1 MAVQVLLG
9 TSDGPVYEGGSLR
22 VRVAVLAD
30 DGRPYDLEPDDVAA
44 SFEDEAGA
52 ALAGGASLTREDDDA
67 GQATAAGAD
76 TLTDTDKDWRSEAWR
91 GALVQILTGTGA
103 GQLRRVLH
111 NDEDTLTLD
120 PMVDGEYVGGWETAL
135 DATSTYALH
144 RAQYRMDW
152 EVPAGTAGTLVGVR
166 ADVEDPAGA
175 IVVRRCKVRVEEE
188 P

>member
-1 MAVQVLLG
+1 MQVLLG

-30 DGRPYDLEPDDVAA
+30 DGRPYDLEPDAVDA
-44 SFEDEAGA
+44 SFEDEDGV
-52 ALAGGASLTREDDDA
+52 ALAGGGAMTREDEDGGGA
-67 GQATAAGAD
+67 SAAGAD
-76 TLTDTDKDWRSEAWR
+76 TLTDAGKAWRSEEWR
-91 GALVQILTGTGA
+91 GAIVQVLAGTGA

-111 NDEDTLTLD
+111 NDDDTLTLD
-120 PMVDGEYVGGWETAL
+120 PLLDGEYVGGWAVQP

-144 RAQYRMDW
+144 RAHWRMDW
-152 EVPAGTAGTLVGVR
+152 EVPAGVAGSLVAVR

-175 IVVRRCKVRVEEE
+175 VVARRCKVRVEEE